1 MENKTK
7 QMELKSPKV
16 QSLIGKIPRRLVIS
30 AVIIYTLVFLLILV
44 VVRVLNIDGA
54 GTFVNRFL
62 GI

>member
-30 AVIIYTLVFLLILV
+30 AVIIYTLVFQIGRAHV
-44 VVRVLNIDGA
+44 
-54 GTFVNRFL
+54 
-62 GI
+62 

>member
-54 GTFVNRFL
+54 GTFVKRFL